1 VARETEVSDQSGAR
15 ERILAAASDLFL
27 TEGILGSGVDRLVE
41 ASDVAKATF
50 YRHFPSKD
58 DVIVAWLRRPEAR
71 WIESV
76 LARLDR
82 EHHSPLERLLSFW
95 SAIDAWERPRGY
107 PGCPF
112 LNTLVEIR
120 DRDHPARALIAS
132 FIAEVDGFFI
142 ENARDVGGSGRGRRA
157 APDARDGNVH
167 GHAAPAFEPAGQAR
181 PRSGRLVARTTARN
195 DTGGPRGRHRL
206 STAQPRQAISGS
218 RRTLCRSCG
227 RGGRR

>member
-1 VARETEVSDQSGAR
+1 VTVARETDVPDRSGAR

-27 TEGILGSGVDRLVE
+27 TDGILGSGVDRLVE

-76 LARLDR
+76 LARLG
-82 EHHSPLERLLSFW
+82 EQGSPLKRLLSFW
-95 SAIDAWERPRGY
+95 DAIDGWERERGY

-120 DRDHPARALIAS
+120 DRDHPARAQITS
-132 FIAEVDGFFI
+132 FIAEVEEFFI
-142 ENARDVGGSGRGRRA
+142 TNTRDAGVPDPAEIGVQLRTLAMGTFMAMRLERSSEPAKRARA
-157 APDARDGNVH
+157 A
-167 GHAAPAFEPAGQAR
+167 AATLLAQRLGTTREALEPG
-181 PRSGRLVARTTARN
+181 
-195 DTGGPRGRHRL
+195 
-206 STAQPRQAISGS
+206 
-218 RRTLCRSCG
+218 
-227 RGGRR
+227 

>member
-1 VARETEVSDQSGAR
+1 VTVARKTEGTEQTGAAR

-71 WIESV
+71 WIEEV

-82 EHHSPLERLLSFW
+82 EQGSPLGRLLSFW
-95 SAIDAWERPRGY
+95 DALDAWERRRGY

-132 FIAEVDGFFI
+132 FIAEVDDFFI
-142 ENARDVGGSGRGRRA
+142 ANARDASVPDAAEIGVQLRTLAMGTFMAMRLQRSSAPAKRARA
-157 APDARDGNVH
+157 AAVSLLADRLGTTPDALEVGID
-167 GHAAPAFEPAGQAR
+167 
-181 PRSGRLVARTTARN
+181 
-195 DTGGPRGRHRL
+195 
-206 STAQPRQAISGS
+206 
-218 RRTLCRSCG
+218 
-227 RGGRR
+227 

>member
-1 VARETEVSDQSGAR
+1 VTRTTEGTDRTGAAR
-15 ERILAAASDLFL
+15 ERILAAASDMFL

-71 WIESV
+71 WIEEV

-82 EHHSPLERLLSFW
+82 EQGSPLGRLLSFW
-95 SAIDAWERPRGY
+95 DAVDAWERTRGY

-142 ENARDVGGSGRGRRA
+142 TNATEAGVPDPGEIGVQLRTLAMGTFMAMRLQRSSEPAKRARA
-157 APDARDGNVH
+157 ATVFLLAELLG
-167 GHAAPAFEPAGQAR
+167 
-181 PRSGRLVARTTARN
+181 TTPEA
-195 DTGGPRGRHRL
+195 L
-206 STAQPRQAISGS
+206 EASIS
-218 RRTLCRSCG
+218 
-227 RGGRR
+227 

>member
-1 VARETEVSDQSGAR
+1 MAREIEVPDQPGAAR

-27 TEGILGSGVDRLVE
+27 SEGILGSGVDRLIG

-71 WIESV
+71 WIEEV

-82 EHHSPLERLLSFW
+82 EQGSALGRLLSFW
-95 SAIDAWERPRGY
+95 DAVDAWERKRGY

-120 DRDHPARALIAS
+120 DRHHPARAQIAS
-132 FIAEVDGFFI
+132 FIAEVDDFFI
-142 ENARDVGGSGRGRRA
+142 TNAREAGVPDAAGIGKQLRTLAMGTFMAMRLQRSSEPAKRARA
-157 APDARDGNVH
+157 AAVSLLAQQLGTTSEALEAD
-167 GHAAPAFEPAGQAR
+167 
-181 PRSGRLVARTTARN
+181 VA
-195 DTGGPRGRHRL
+195 
-206 STAQPRQAISGS
+206 
-218 RRTLCRSCG
+218 
-227 RGGRR
+227 

>member
-142 ENARDVGGSGRGRRA
+142 ENARDVGVPDPAEVGVQLRTLAMGTFMAMRLQRSSQPAKRARA
-157 APDARDGNVH
+157 A
-167 GHAAPAFEPAGQAR
+167 AASLLAQRLGTTPEALEAGI
-181 PRSGRLVARTTARN
+181 
-195 DTGGPRGRHRL
+195 D
-206 STAQPRQAISGS
+206 
-218 RRTLCRSCG
+218 
-227 RGGRR
+227 

>member
-1 VARETEVSDQSGAR
+1 MARKTEVTDRTGAAK

-27 TEGILGSGVDRLVE
+27 SEGILGSGVDRLVE

-71 WIESV
+71 WIEEV

-82 EHHSPLERLLSFW
+82 EQGSPLGRMLSFW
-95 SAIDAWERPRGY
+95 DAVDAWERARGY

-120 DRDHPARALIAS
+120 DRDHPALALIAS
-132 FIAEVDGFFI
+132 FIAEVDHFFI
-142 ENARDVGGSGRGRRA
+142 TNARDAGVPDAAEIGVQLRTLAMGTFMAMRLQRSSEPAKRARA
-157 APDARDGNVH
+157 AAVSLLAERLGTTPDAL
-167 GHAAPAFEPAGQAR
+167 EAGI
-181 PRSGRLVARTTARN
+181 
-195 DTGGPRGRHRL
+195 D
-206 STAQPRQAISGS
+206 
-218 RRTLCRSCG
+218 
-227 RGGRR
+227 